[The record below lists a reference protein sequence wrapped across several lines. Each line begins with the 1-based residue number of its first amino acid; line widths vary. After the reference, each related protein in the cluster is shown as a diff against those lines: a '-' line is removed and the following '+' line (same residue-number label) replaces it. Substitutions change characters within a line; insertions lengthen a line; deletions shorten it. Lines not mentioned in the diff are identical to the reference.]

1 MVLKEVIKKASGKYL
16 SFYNLVYENKLGK
29 KKVYE
34 MVSHN
39 EIELD
44 NSSILSDSVPRAVVI
59 IPLSTDRQMVCLN
72 KEYRLAVNALTY
84 NTVAGLI
91 ESGESVED
99 AARRELKEETGLD
112 LVEIIDVLPPCYSAV
127 GISNERTI
135 CIFCTASG
143 VLSSV
148 NAGDDEEIEPIW
160 VSKEEYSRLLSE
172 GVNMAARTQMFGY
185 MWLHSNL

>member
-39 EIELD
+39 EIELG

-91 ESGESVED
+91 EYGESVED

-160 VSKEEYSRLLSE
+160 VSKEEYSRLVSE

>member
-1 MVLKEVIKKASGKYL
+1 MVLKKVIKKSEGNYL
-16 SFYNLVYENKLGK
+16 SFYNLVYENKQGGE
-29 KKVYE
+29 KVYE
-34 MVSHN
+34 MISHN
-39 EIELD
+39 DLSMNNIDVL
-44 NSSILSDSVPRAVVI
+44 SSSVPRAVVI
-59 IPLSTDRQMVCLN
+59 IPLSVDKQKVCLN

-91 ESGESVED
+91 EHGESVED
-99 AARRELKEETGLD
+99 ATRRELKEETGLD
-112 LVEIIDVLPPCYSAV
+112 LVEIIDILPPCYSAV

-143 VLSSV
+143 ELNGV
-148 NAGDDEEIEPIW
+148 NAGVDEEIEPIW
-160 VSKEEYSRLLSE
+160 VDKQEYSRLLSE

>member
-39 EIELD
+39 EIEFG

-59 IPLSTDRQMVCLN
+59 IPLSIDRQMVCLN

>member
-39 EIELD
+39 EIELG